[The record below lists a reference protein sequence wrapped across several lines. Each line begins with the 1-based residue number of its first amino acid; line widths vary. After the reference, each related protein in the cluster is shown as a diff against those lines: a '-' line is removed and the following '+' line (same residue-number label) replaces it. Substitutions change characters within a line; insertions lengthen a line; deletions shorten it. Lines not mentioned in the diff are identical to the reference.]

1 MMPSARA
8 HVRFSAEESS
18 PLPWSSLGRGEG
30 ESVMMVAPEVEQ
42 LLVEVVSGLRGL
54 SDRVEVPLADFLATP
69 NPK

>member
-1 MMPSARA
+1 
-8 HVRFSAEESS
+8 
-18 PLPWSSLGRGEG
+18 
-30 ESVMMVAPEVEQ
+30 MMVAPEVEQ